1 MSAGTAFLG
10 SAGVLV
16 IATIIKLWAL
26 RKNPKDPIL
35 RAVCGTLFI
44 GALLF
49 VTAAPPHLAKINSW
63 FATPNI
69 AAPIVYCILTAFDAI
84 NIVLLIHWRGNEDEA
99 RTRRQTRLCLSAYL
113 AVMVA
118 IVLLFALGEAP
129 VERLRDLDTYYANTP
144 FIREMIVLYLAAHT
158 VAAVTMTVL
167 CWRWSRQVPGSL
179 RLGLLTIAAGS
190 SSAFLYDLL
199 KYTAIMARW
208 AGGNLDWL
216 STHAAFSLAG
226 VSALLVAAGFLIP
239 PIGQGASS
247 RWGMFQQ
254 FQRLKPLWLEIQ
266 SEIPRTCPK
275 PMSWWRSLDLR
286 LMQRERDIHDAV
298 LRLGPYFD
306 ASTGKRVYE
315 EALAEH
321 AERRRARGEADASV
335 IAGAV
340 IAKATARPAVSP
352 EDRWMLTST
361 EDPEDL
367 VRMSDALARSPRVQ
381 AIRRWAALVESRM

>member
-1 MSAGTAFLG
+1 MSAGTAFLC
-10 SAGVLV
+10 SAGGLLV
-16 IATIIKLWAL
+16 AMLIKLWDL
-26 RKNPKDPIL
+26 RKNPRDPIL
-35 RAVCGTLFI
+35 RAVCGTLFL
-44 GALLF
+44 GALIF
-49 VTAAPPHLAKINSW
+49 VTAAPPHLAKINEW
-63 FATPNI
+63 FGTPNI
-69 AAPIVYCILTAFDAI
+69 AAPIVYCILTAFDGI

-99 RTRRQTRLCLSAYL
+99 RTRRQTRLCLIAYL
-113 AVMVA
+113 GVMAA
-118 IVLLFALGEAP
+118 IALLFALGDAP
-129 VERLRDLDTYYANTP
+129 VERLRDLDTYYATTP
-144 FIREMIVLYLAAHT
+144 FIREMIVLYLAAHS

-190 SSAFLYDLL
+190 SFAFVFDLL
-199 KYTAIMARW
+199 KYTAVAARW
-208 AGGNLDWL
+208 TGGNLDWL
-216 STHAAFSLAG
+216 STHVAFSLAG

-239 PIGQGASS
+239 PLGQGASS

-254 FQRLKPLWLEIQ
+254 FQQLKPLWLEIRP
-266 SEIPRTCPK
+266 EIPRTCPK
-275 PMSWWRSLDLR
+275 PMSWWRSMDLR

-306 ASTGKRVYE
+306 ASTGKRVYA

-340 IAKATARPAVSP
+340 IAKAASRPAVNP

-381 AIRRWAALVESRM
+381 AIRRWAALAESRA

>member
-1 MSAGTAFLG
+1 MSGGTAFLC
-10 SAGVLV
+10 SAGGLLV
-16 IATIIKLWAL
+16 ATLIKLWDL

-35 RAVCGTLFI
+35 RAVCGTLFL
-44 GALLF
+44 GALIF

-63 FATPNI
+63 FGTPNI
-69 AAPIVYCILTAFDAI
+69 AAPIVYCILTAFDGI
-84 NIVLLIHWRGNEDEA
+84 NIVLLIHWRGNDNEA
-99 RTRRQTRLCLSAYL
+99 RTRRQTRLCLTAYL
-113 AVMVA
+113 VVMAA
-118 IVLLFALGEAP
+118 IALLFALGDAP
-129 VERLRDLDTYYANTP
+129 VERLRDLDTYYATTP

-179 RLGLLTIAAGS
+179 RIGLLTIATGS
-190 SSAFLYDLL
+190 SFAFVFDLL
-199 KYTAIMARW
+199 KYTAVVARW
-208 AGGNLDWL
+208 SGGNLDWL

-226 VSALLVAAGFLIP
+226 FSAPLVAAGFLIP

-254 FQRLKPLWLEIQ
+254 FQQLKPLWLEIQ
-266 SEIPRTCPK
+266 SEIPQTRPK
-275 PMSWWRSLDLR
+275 PMSWWRPMDLR

-306 ASTGKRVYE
+306 ASTGRRVYA

-340 IAKATARPAVSP
+340 IAKAAARPTVNP
-352 EDRWMLTST
+352 EDRWTLTST
-361 EDPEDL
+361 EDAEDL
-367 VRMSDALARSPRVQ
+367 VRLSDALARSPRVQ
-381 AIRRWAALVESRM
+381 EIRRSAALTGSRT

>member
-1 MSAGTAFLG
+1 MSGGTAFIC
-10 SAGVLV
+10 SAGGLLV
-16 IATIIKLWAL
+16 ATLIKLWDL

-35 RAVCGTLFI
+35 RAVCGTLFL
-44 GALLF
+44 GALIF

-63 FATPNI
+63 LGTPNI
-69 AAPIVYCILTAFDAI
+69 AAPIVYCILTAFDGI
-84 NIVLLIHWRGNEDEA
+84 NIVLLIHWRGNDNEA
-99 RTRRQTRLCLSAYL
+99 RTRRQTRLCLTAYVV
-113 AVMVA
+113 VMAA
-118 IVLLFALGEAP
+118 IALLFALGDAP
-129 VERLRDLDTYYANTP
+129 VERLRDLDTYYATTP

-158 VAAVTMTVL
+158 VAAVTMTAL

-179 RLGLLTIAAGS
+179 RIGLLTIATGS
-190 SSAFLYDLL
+190 SFAFVFDLL
-199 KYTAIMARW
+199 KYTAVVARW
-208 AGGNLDWL
+208 LGGNLDWL

-226 VSALLVAAGFLIP
+226 FAAPLVAAGFLIP

-254 FQRLKPLWLEIQ
+254 FQQLKPLWLEIQ
-266 SEIPRTCPK
+266 SEIPRTRPK
-275 PMSWWRSLDLR
+275 PMSWWRPMDLR

-306 ASTGKRVYE
+306 ASTGRRVYA

-340 IAKATARPAVSP
+340 IAKAAARPAVNP
-352 EDRWMLTST
+352 EDRWTLTST
-361 EDPEDL
+361 EDAEDL
-367 VRMSDALARSPRVQ
+367 VRLSDALARSPRVQ
-381 AIRRWAALVESRM
+381 EIRRSAALTGSHT